1 MEENKKKYHGWKKRK
16 KEKGQ
21 IHYLFSFS
29 PFSFLF
35 SAFLRPSLSS
45 IPLSLQT
52 IYSIIHNHIKPQLNL
67 IMMMIIGKRE
77 RKMLIV
83 VIFRMPGSA
92 PSIVSTVL
100 FSTLFQGL
108 AAAAGEKLAEKNII

>member
-1 MEENKKKYHGWKKRK
+1 
-16 KEKGQ
+16 
-21 IHYLFSFS
+21 
-29 PFSFLF
+29 
-35 SAFLRPSLSS
+35 
-45 IPLSLQT
+45 
-52 IYSIIHNHIKPQLNL
+52 
-67 IMMMIIGKRE
+67 MMMIIGKRE